1 MVSGDRL
8 NDALATR
15 SRTDLHRAWLTC
27 ARLEPPLREGGS
39 FFVERGLVSGV
50 GVRSEERERV
60 VAERSEKRE
69 GAAVAPS
76 EVPLGDADGGDLVSF
91 GWCAVTDLR

>member
-1 MVSGDRL
+1 LLSAD
-8 NDALATR
+8 
-15 SRTDLHRAWLTC
+15 W
-27 ARLEPPLREGGS
+27 P
-39 FFVERGLVSGV
+39 VSGV
-50 GVRSEERERV
+50 GVRSEEREGV

>member
-1 MVSGDRL
+1 
-8 NDALATR
+8 
-15 SRTDLHRAWLTC
+15 
-27 ARLEPPLREGGS
+27 
-39 FFVERGLVSGV
+39 
-50 GVRSEERERV
+50 VRSEERERV

>member
-1 MVSGDRL
+1 MLSAD
-8 NDALATR
+8 
-15 SRTDLHRAWLTC
+15 W
-27 ARLEPPLREGGS
+27 P
-39 FFVERGLVSGV
+39 VSGV